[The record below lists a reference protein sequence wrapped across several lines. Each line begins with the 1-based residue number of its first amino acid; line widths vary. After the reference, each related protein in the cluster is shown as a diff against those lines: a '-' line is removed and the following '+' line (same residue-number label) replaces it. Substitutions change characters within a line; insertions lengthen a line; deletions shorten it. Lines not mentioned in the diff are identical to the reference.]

1 LKKSFLVVT
10 LLLFSSHVYSAVQIS
25 DETTGAQYDALVKK
39 TGASYIGSAKP
50 SAPTQSPS
58 RGAVAPAGHH
68 THAVVSAQQ
77 HSYTTKSASPE
88 VVDARSNFQK
98 RFQEIKSAAGEDV
111 VVASTTSSDK
121 LENDKPSFAE
131 LAEQYRNR

>member
-1 LKKSFLVVT
+1 MKKIFLVVT
-10 LLLFSSHVYSAVQIS
+10 VLLFSSHVYSAIQIG
-25 DETTGAQYDALVKK
+25 DDTTGAQYDALVKK

-58 RGAVAPAGHH
+58 RGVVAPAGQH
-68 THAVVSAQQ
+68 THAVISAQHQ
-77 HSYTTKSASPE
+77 SYTTKSASQE
-88 VVDARSNFQK
+88 VVDIRSNFQK

-111 VVASTTSSDK
+111 VVASATSSDK